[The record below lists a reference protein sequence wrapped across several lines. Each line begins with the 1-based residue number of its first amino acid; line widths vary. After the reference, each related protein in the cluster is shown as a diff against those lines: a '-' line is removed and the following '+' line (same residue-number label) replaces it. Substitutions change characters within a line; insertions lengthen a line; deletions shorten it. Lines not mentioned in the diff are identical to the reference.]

1 MALRKVIEEA
11 GLGLDA
17 CADVLGVDRQ
27 LFQQWADSQREMPP
41 SYATLLAVTLG
52 VKPETL
58 TSKARQSAS
67 PSVKTEPAAIWFKFR
82 GDDFTTAERESI
94 LAIRRLGHNAN
105 ELEQATLG
113 QPNKAW
119 DVIFKTIMSQVDL
132 QASPRDQGHAAAKY
146 FCELNQFGHAG
157 RGSSE
162 ILRDRLRSKGI
173 LLIES
178 PIPNSQLE
186 GCSFYVGDS
195 SAQRPCLF
203 VNTYK
208 TTWFRRN
215 VVIMHELGHALFDQT
230 SGGQIDIASD
240 ASELLSRGQSLVEA
254 RADAFARETLLPH
267 KLLQSLLHRNGLNPL
282 SLTPNELAVLVA
294 ESGVEKKTVIQ
305 VLFEYSLIDEALA
318 GQYLSYDIA
327 EELRTL
333 TDHALNTFEY
343 IQKIGTHAASA
354 WTGKRLTTLAKTNLL
369 LPVPYI
375 KAALEAVRNFS
386 ISISRAS
393 ELLMIDEETFLGRF
407 GDLAAEVME

>member
-1 MALRKVIEEA
+1 
-11 GLGLDA
+11 
-17 CADVLGVDRQ
+17 
-27 LFQQWADSQREMPP
+27 MPP
-41 SYATLLAVTLG
+41 AYASLLAVTLG
-52 VKPETL
+52 VKPEAL
-58 TSKARQSAS
+58 TSRTQSSAS
-67 PSVKTEPAAIWFKFR
+67 PSAKAEPAAIWFKFR
-82 GDDFTTAERESI
+82 GEEFTGAERESI

-119 DVIFKTIMSQVDL
+119 DVIFQTIMRQVDL
-132 QASPRDQGHAAAKY
+132 QASPRDQGQTAAKH

-215 VVIMHELGHALFDQT
+215 VLIMHELGHALFDQT
-230 SGGQIDIASD
+230 SGGQIDIMPDTSD
-240 ASELLSRGQSLVEA
+240 IVPRAESLVEA

-267 KLLQSLLHRNGLNPL
+267 KLLQSLLRKHGLNPL
-282 SLTPNELAVLVA
+282 SLTSNGLAVLVA

-305 VLFEYSLIDEALA
+305 VLFEHSLIDEALA
-318 GQYLSYDIA
+318 QQYLSYDIA

-333 TDHALNTFEY
+333 TDHALSTFEY
-343 IQKIGTHAASA
+343 IRKIGPQAASA
-354 WTGKRLTTLAKTNLL
+354 WTGKRLTTLAKTKLL

-375 KAALEAVRNFS
+375 KAVLEAVQNFS
-386 ISISRAS
+386 VSISRAS
-393 ELLMIDEETFLGRF
+393 ELLMIDEDTFFGRF
-407 GDLAAEVME
+407 GDLVAEVLE